1 MKTPEFKS
9 KLFRFQGKGGWT
21 FATIPK
27 KYGPSYKLDCGRT
40 PVNATDDGSSWET
53 SVWTEKI
60 GKVLLPGPLKIRK
73 GKEDG
78 DVVLIIF
85 EYQ

>member
-27 KYGPSYKLDCGRT
+27 KFAPSYKLEWGRT
-40 PVNATDDGSSWET
+40 PVNATVDGSSWKT
-53 SVWTEKI
+53 SVWTEKT
-60 GKVLLPGPLKIRK
+60 GKVLLPVPLKIRK

-78 DVVLIIF
+78 DLVLITL
-85 EYQ
+85 EYL